1 MCNKPPLGIIPEDI
15 WKSQRKE
22 ELKQAIA
29 RYKQEELE
37 VPYEWYQELYN
48 G

>member
-22 ELKQAIA
+22 ELKKAIA